1 MLILLQEYLAVYSN
15 TLWTEV
21 FMFSFETIHCSV
33 ENKFFQVTLLH
44 SGRPKVH
51 TILAFLSA
59 IGFMVAHMERSH

>member
-1 MLILLQEYLAVYSN
+1 
-15 TLWTEV
+15 
-21 FMFSFETIHCSV
+21 MFSFETIHCSV

-59 IGFMVAHMERSH
+59 IGFMVAQMERSH